1 MAAKRDY
8 YEVLGVAKDASSKDI
23 ASAYRKLAMKY
34 HPDRNAGDPSV
45 ADKFKECAE
54 AYEVLSDPEKRERYD
69 RYGHAGVD
77 SQAGHYTDVQDIF
90 EAFGDLFGGGFGD
103 LFGQRRGGRRH
114 RRGADLR
121 CDVTL
126 DLEEA
131 AVGVKKTVEF
141 TRGKTCESCSGSGA
155 KKGSQPQRCP
165 RCGGRGQV
173 VQSAGI
179 LRVQT
184 TCQYCSGA
192 GVIITDP
199 CQTCKGAGQV
209 ETQVKIDIAIPAGI
223 DDGMRIRISGEGE
236 PSPDGGPPG
245 DAYCFVTVRRHR
257 IFQRDGDNLILQLP
271 ITYTQAALGAEI
283 EVPTLKGRDQLKIP
297 AGTQSGEVFR
307 LRGRGM
313 PNPQRGGVGDLL
325 VQTYIEV
332 PKKLTAEQKELLRK
346 LAETEHAHVSPQ
358 RKSFLDRI
366 KDYFSSEEA
375 SSANTESGT

>member
-1 MAAKRDY
+1 
-8 YEVLGVAKDASSKDI
+8 
-23 ASAYRKLAMKY
+23 
-34 HPDRNAGDPSV
+34 
-45 ADKFKECAE
+45 
-54 AYEVLSDPEKRERYD
+54 
-69 RYGHAGVD
+69 
-77 SQAGHYTDVQDIF
+77 
-90 EAFGDLFGGGFGD
+90 
-103 LFGQRRGGRRH
+103 
-114 RRGADLR
+114 
-121 CDVTL
+121 
-126 DLEEA
+126 
-131 AVGVKKTVEF
+131 
-141 TRGKTCESCSGSGA
+141 
-155 KKGSQPQRCP
+155 
-165 RCGGRGQV
+165 
-173 VQSAGI
+173 
-179 LRVQT
+179 
-184 TCQYCSGA
+184 
-192 GVIITDP
+192 
-199 CQTCKGAGQV
+199 
-209 ETQVKIDIAIPAGI
+209 
-223 DDGMRIRISGEGE
+223 MRIRISGEGE